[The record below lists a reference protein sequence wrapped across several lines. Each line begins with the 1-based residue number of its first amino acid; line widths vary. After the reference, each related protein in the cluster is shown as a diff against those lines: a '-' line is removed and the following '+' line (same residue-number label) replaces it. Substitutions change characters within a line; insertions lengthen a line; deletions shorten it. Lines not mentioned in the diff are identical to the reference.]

1 MIDSIFKVLDIF
13 DNKIKQDY
21 LRVALI
27 ESIRRDLQFN
37 ETLIRDIIRLKKR
50 KKNPIANNF
59 VLLSELKTDSIDE
72 FLKFGIPISIVFK
85 EQIKV
90 CDFENNEYSY
100 YIKKLVK
107 DLEYE
112 WEFIEKAFTR
122 LLIAKN
128 ISSKRVEKNLS
139 NINYLSE
146 LTLISL
152 RMVKKQI
159 NYEKD

>member
-37 ETLIRDIIRLKKR
+37 ETLIRDIIRLTKR
-50 KKNPIANNF
+50 KKNPIANYF